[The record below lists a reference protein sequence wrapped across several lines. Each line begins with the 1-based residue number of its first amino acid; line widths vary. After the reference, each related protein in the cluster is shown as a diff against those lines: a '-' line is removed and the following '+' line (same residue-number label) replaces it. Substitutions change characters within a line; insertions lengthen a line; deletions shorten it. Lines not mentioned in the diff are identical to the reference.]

1 MKNEYLKFSAGN
13 LVCLVALLGIIT
25 LASCEN
31 DFDKTESNDASAA
44 LEEIEVVDDNTVKIE
59 SKASLL
65 TIFKSYKENVANQN
79 NFNDKIRKIQNKGFK
94 SLTPLF
100 REGDSEGVQKFVL
113 EKKKRIAKRNVE
125 FGITSKPGANEEVAL
140 DDELISDPVLS
151 SLLNENREII
161 VGDSLYKYTETG
173 LYFCHVN
180 NKQKL
185 YDYLNKTSVTS
196 RMSKFTKTR
205 MTGKAMPQ
213 VVVADDGINQF
224 LPTPAYIQPIDPGS
238 GGGGGGG
245 YTPPAPPVTTSPK
258 LIKQNLEISY
268 IEKNSIWEKVFGA
281 SDKAEDYYSDN
292 RRIQVSFWN
301 QNYYLFSSVG
311 CSARLQKREKTLG
324 VSYWEKSYADIIE
337 LGVNDV
343 QYDYK
348 FNTPVY
354 NQGSYNYSTVF
365 FEYKGVKYNIDGKII
380 TKLPT
385 DGPRFIFDTGDP
397 EEGLTIFIH
406 NNEYDL
412 LTAKELNKAI
422 DVLAKAFA
430 TKMPS
435 TVDKVLLNDKIKNE
449 SLKYNVLKAP
459 SLSNTVTFKTQNVK
473 WSRNDDNAITNYF
486 DFNFLLTWKSTY
498 ENTEDYLNGLK
509 GATSYSNVSIDL
521 YGAALHN
528 GEWRGRRLLL
538 SN

>member
-1 MKNEYLKFSAGN
+1 MKNKYLKFSAGN
-13 LVCLVALLGIIT
+13 LLCLVTFLGIIALT
-25 LASCEN
+25 GCDDDINQTVATEN
-31 DFDKTESNDASAA
+31 SKIVD
-44 LEEIEVVDDNTVKIE
+44 EIELADNNTIKIE
-59 SKASLL
+59 SKASLVS
-65 TIFKSYKENVANQN
+65 IFKSYKENVTNQN
-79 NFNDKIRKIQNKGFK
+79 NFNRRIRKIQNKGFR

-100 REGDSEGVQKFVL
+100 SEGDTQTIQKFVL
-113 EKKKRIAKRNVE
+113 EKKKRVAKRNIE
-125 FGITSKPGANEEVAL
+125 FGITSKSGADEEVAL

-151 SLLNENREII
+151 SLLNEEREII

-173 LYFCHVN
+173 LYFCHIE
-180 NKQKL
+180 KRQKL
-185 YDYLNKTSVTS
+185 YDYLNNTSVTS
-196 RMSKFTKTR
+196 KMSKMNK
-205 MTGKAMPQ
+205 MTGKAMPE
-213 VVVADDGINQF
+213 VVLVDDGIHQF
-224 LPTPAYIQPIDPGS
+224 LPAPAYIQPIDPDG

-245 YTPPAPPVTTSPK
+245 YTPPPAPVTTSPK
-258 LIKQNLEISY
+258 LIKQNLVISY

-324 VSYWEKSYADIIE
+324 ISYWEKSYATTIE

-354 NQGSYNYSTVF
+354 NQASYNYSTVF
-365 FEYKGVKYNIDGKII
+365 FEYNGVKYSIDGKII

-422 DVLAKAFA
+422 DALAKAFA
-430 TKMPS
+430 SKLPATYDKMI
-435 TVDKVLLNDKIKNE
+435 LNDKIKNE
-449 SLKYNVLKAP
+449 SLKYNVVKAP

-473 WSRNDDNAITNYF
+473 WSRNDENAITNYF
-486 DFNFLLTWKSTY
+486 DFNFLFTWKSTY
-498 ENTEDYLNGLK
+498 ESSEDYLKGLK

>member
-140 DDELISDPVLS
+140 DDELISDPLLS